1 MYIRNE
7 KVGEEAVRNQEY
19 RQTGGEEIF
28 RAVQRVLLCMNFSA
42 FGLHR
47 HSLKFQPERLFKNLP
62 DSTK

>member
-42 FGLHR
+42 FGS
-47 HSLKFQPERLFKNLP
+47 HSLKIQSRKEEGILKTYF
-62 DSTK
+62 